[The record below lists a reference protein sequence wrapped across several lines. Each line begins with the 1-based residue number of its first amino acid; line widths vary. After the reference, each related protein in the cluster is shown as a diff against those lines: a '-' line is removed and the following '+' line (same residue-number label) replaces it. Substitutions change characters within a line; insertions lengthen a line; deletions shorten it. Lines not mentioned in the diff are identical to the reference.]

1 MPKTKGEF
9 YDLETDWKKSR
20 SSTLAERYIDPGIN
34 RISIFVQ
41 YSAVLQVL
49 DSGQEK

>member
-1 MPKTKGEF
+1 MTWKQIE
-9 YDLETDWKKSR
+9 KKSR
-20 SSTLAERYIDPGIN
+20 GSTLAERYIDPSIN

-41 YSAVLQVL
+41 YSSGLQVL